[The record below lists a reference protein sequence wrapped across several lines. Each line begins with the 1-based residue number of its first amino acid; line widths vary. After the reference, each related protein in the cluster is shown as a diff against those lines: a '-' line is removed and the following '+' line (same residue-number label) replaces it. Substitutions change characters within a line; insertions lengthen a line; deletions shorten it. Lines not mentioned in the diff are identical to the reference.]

1 MGKKHRLFLGM
12 YTFQIKKRSTS
23 NMDVIG
29 INDFLSKAYPDANSK
44 FVEGFVQDVTDLFDM
59 KLFTSKDNTHGG
71 ILDNI
76 AFDKGKR
83 VLDLMING
91 GAKGLKQ
98 YLINEEGGKKEIADN
113 EIVGLKFFAR
123 IWLPANSFT
132 GYVFIQRY
140 NNSSLKPL
148 FDEIIYDV
156 LNKYRYIL
164 AGKGIVATT
173 TKKRQEKFLQ
183 ESAAKEIKV
192 LLNGS
197 PHDTSTL
204 EAENVIIT
212 FRKLSVK
219 KEQIDRSFIKRIMKN
234 SGISTNRDF
243 KYRAI
248 YESEIGGYKEEKTVK
263 GDEIYNLI
271 PNALITPDCIDENN
285 HPIFEKMQS
294 FVSNE
299 MDQMM
304 KETKKK

>member
-1 MGKKHRLFLGM
+1 M

-23 NMDVIG
+23 NTDVIG
-29 INDFLSKAYPDANSK
+29 INDFLSKAYPDTDLK
-44 FVEGFVQDVTDLFDM
+44 FVEGFGQDVTNLFDM
-59 KLFTSKDNTHGG
+59 KLFSSKDNTHGG
-71 ILDNI
+71 ILERI

-91 GAKGLKQ
+91 GVKGLKQ

-173 TKKRQEKFLQ
+173 TKERQEKFLR

-197 PHDTSTL
+197 PHDTSML

-219 KEQIDRSFIKRIMKN
+219 KEQIDRLFIKKIMKN

-263 GDEIYNLI
+263 EDEIYNLI
-271 PNALITPDCIDENN
+271 PNTLITQDCIDENN
-285 HPIFEKMQS
+285 HPIFDKMQS

-299 MDQMM
+299 MDQIM